1 MSNFIV
7 KNKVKTAIFSFSLAA
22 VCLIGSTYAWFSI
35 ASEAQVDD
43 MSMTLGSMG
52 DIYLGLK
59 VPNQTV
65 ADKYHLDVGDIYYP
79 ADGNITQSLLVEFGQ
94 LSLDTELISMT
105 SCYDNVWL
113 EDSSI
118 PDDEKFP
125 IFNQLPTKA
134 DIHGK
139 NTIDTKF
146 RNKLYYQFEL
156 YVKSS
161 KDMFIYVD
169 SSTSILP
176 DENLNRQV
184 ARNSSDVTVDEL
196 NKTVE
201 ALRVSYYTDDNY
213 FIYEP
218 YPDYDNGERVKEAY
232 FGKLD
237 AVPHDG
243 YYDIDLDYNEILF
256 GAYENED
263 KIVYG
268 ESGRDKNYRQYVGN
282 EMMLAESHDKASCID
297 IEKSLE
303 NGVVGK
309 FENAYTLE
317 EISGKHADVDE
328 EFALFYLTGMEN
340 TEVDQIDEKR
350 LVVSIWVEGWDEN
363 SAVYSNSSNF
373 LINLAFGG
381 KTLRE

>member
-35 ASEAQVDD
+35 ATEVQVDD

-65 ADKYHLDVGDIYYP
+65 ADKYHLEVGDTYYP
-79 ADGNITQSLLVEFGQ
+79 ADGNLTESLLVEFGQ
-94 LSLDTELISMT
+94 MSPEAELISMT

-113 EDSSI
+113 EDTTI
-118 PDDEKFP
+118 PANEKFP

-134 DIHGK
+134 DVNGK
-139 NTIDTKF
+139 NTINTKY
-146 RNKLYYQFEL
+146 RNQLYYQFEI

-169 SSTSILP
+169 SSTSLLP
-176 DENLNRQV
+176 DEISNRQV
-184 ARNSSDVTVDEL
+184 ARNSGDVTSDEL

-201 ALRVSYYTDDNY
+201 SLRVSYYTEDNY

-218 YPDYDNGERVKEAY
+218 YPDYVNGERVREPY

-256 GAYENED
+256 GAYENAD
-263 KIVYG
+263 KIVYD
-268 ESGRDKNYRQYVGN
+268 ESGRNKNYQQTNEN
-282 EMMLAESHDKASCID
+282 EMLDAQSHEKAKCID
-297 IEKSLE
+297 IEKSLQ

-317 EISGKHADVDE
+317 EISSKHADVDE
-328 EFALFYLTGMEN
+328 EFALCYLTGVEN
-340 TEVDQIDEKR
+340 TGPEKIDEKR

-363 SAVYSNSSNF
+363 SAVYSNSSKF
-373 LINLAFGG
+373 LVNLAFGG

>member
-65 ADKYHLDVGDIYYP
+65 ADKYHLDVGDTYYP

-184 ARNSSDVTVDEL
+184 ARNSSDVTADEL

-263 KIVYG
+263 KIVYD
-268 ESGRDKNYRQYVGN
+268 ESGRDKNYRQYDGN